1 MTSNPAIAFLTLGC
15 PKNEVDSDRMRAA
28 VLASDYRLADDLDDA
43 DVVVLN
49 TCGFITDAVEESVG
63 AALDLAQW
71 RDAREG
77 RHLVVAGCMVS
88 RYGDELAAAMPE
100 ADAFVSVADE
110 SALLGVLERVTGK
123 SPGAAVPGVSRTG
136 GNVSEYL
143 QVSDG
148 CFRSCA
154 YCTIPLIRG
163 PYRSRTFEKLTDEAA
178 LLLGTG
184 TRELVL
190 IGQDTSSWG
199 RDLDD
204 SRDIADLIHA
214 IAPLEGLAWLRLMYV
229 QPDTV
234 TTRLIEAMAAV
245 EPVRHYLDMPL
256 QHASGR
262 VLRDMQR
269 SGSGETF
276 LELIG
281 SLRVAM
287 PDIVLRSTFIA
298 GYPGETE
305 DDLDVLLDFIAEAGL
320 DYAGVFP
327 YSPEEGTAAARLP
340 GQISDDERFERAN
353 RVREAA
359 DTVSI
364 ARAASLVG
372 RTLDVL
378 SEGPDCEGFAVG
390 RWSGQAPEVDGYVI
404 LDRSVE
410 AGRIVPVRICDTY
423 GYDLEGEVVG

>member
-1 MTSNPAIAFLTLGC
+1 MAPNPAIAFLTLGC
-15 PKNEVDSDRMRAA
+15 PKNEVDSDRMRAS
-28 VLASDYRLADDLDDA
+28 VLASEYRLAEDLDDA

-49 TCGFITDAVEESVG
+49 TCGFITDAVEESVST
-63 AALDLAQW
+63 ALDLAHW
-71 RDAREG
+71 RDEREG
-77 RHLVVAGCMVS
+77 RRLVVAGCMVS
-88 RYGDELAAAMPE
+88 RYGDDLAAAMPE

-110 SALLGVLERVTGK
+110 SALLCVLERVTGA
-123 SPGAAVPGVSRTG
+123 SPGAAVPGASRTG
-136 GNVSEYL
+136 GGVSEYL

-163 PYRSRTFEKLTDEAA
+163 PYRSRPLEDLTAEAS
-178 LLLGTG
+178 LLLSAGA
-184 TRELVL
+184 RELVL

-199 RDLDD
+199 RDLAG
-204 SRDIADLIHA
+204 SGDITDVVHA
-214 IAPLEGLAWLRLMYV
+214 IASLKDLAWLRLMYV
-229 QPDTV
+229 QPDTI
-234 TTRLIEAMAAV
+234 TARLIEAMATL

-256 QHASGR
+256 QHASAQ
-262 VLRDMQR
+262 VLRAMHR
-269 SGSGETF
+269 GGSAETF

-281 SLRVAM
+281 SLRDAM

-305 DDLDVLLDFIAEAGL
+305 DDLDMLLDFIAEAGL

-327 YSPEEGTAAARLP
+327 YSPEEGTAAAHLP

-359 DTVSI
+359 DTVSF

-378 SEGPDCEGFAVG
+378 SEGPDCEGIAVG
-390 RWSGQAPEVDGYVI
+390 RWSGQAPEVDGYVM
-404 LDRSVE
+404 LDRAVE
-410 AGRIVPVRICDTY
+410 AGRIVPVRIGDAY
-423 GYDLEGEVVG
+423 GYDLEGEVLE